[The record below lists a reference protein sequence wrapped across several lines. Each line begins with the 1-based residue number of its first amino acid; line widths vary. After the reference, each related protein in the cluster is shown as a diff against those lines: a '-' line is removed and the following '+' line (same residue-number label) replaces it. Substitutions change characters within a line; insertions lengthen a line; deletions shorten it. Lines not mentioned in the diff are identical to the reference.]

1 MDCPIFKASANLL
14 SWVFLLA
21 FLPNF
26 HVTKGTGVGFD
37 VFNQKSSKEKYVP
50 DYRFYHNLSRLNEC
64 IHDLVSQF
72 PDVLDTQMR
81 FRSRWGLSQYVLH
94 FTNYSTKG
102 AEHKQK
108 VRVLL
113 SFGEHAAEFLPVES
127 MIYLLRTLTR
137 GLRDP
142 FGSPTHNFTRFVLDN
157 IDLYLISLFN
167 PDGRAIIERTSNYC
181 WSGTASEADLNHHLS
196 SFSPVFPR
204 QVLVEPECKVVKE
217 LLNSM
222 KFDAVVSFH
231 SGDKQMYIPVLDN
244 IEPSSESNIPDQSD
258 VLSFASQLNDLSNLY
273 LKHTHVKSSQYSYAY
288 SLFSYASFSR
298 QVPFSFLVSLWGNGR
313 GVKQKHNCFSVG
325 NPRGEQL
332 QKTLES
338 LHPFYTVLF
347 RQLVSWKENK
357 LKVDADVRKA
367 IFQGHSRAGFYS
379 SKVFLFLIF
388 LAFAAYFVA
397 KFKMP
402 FGWRLIYRRQRRIVS
417 LRSLSS
423 AFSFL
428 LVAIL

>member
-181 WSGTASEADLNHHLS
+181 WS
-196 SFSPVFPR
+196 
-204 QVLVEPECKVVKE
+204 EPECKVVKE

-231 SGDKQMYIPVLDN
+231 SGNKQMYIPVLDN

-258 VLSFASQLNDLSNLY
+258 VMSFASQLNDLSNLY

-402 FGWRLIYRRQRRIVS
+402 FGWRLIYRRQRRIVVCE
-417 LRSLSS
+417 RIYTKTIR
-423 AFSFL
+423 L
-428 LVAIL
+428 LILVCFESNSHLDATRLVDSNS